1 MSISMLFEQINDI
14 KQLFSE
20 TSKQLENE
28 KLKTD
33 QIRESISAAE
43 RDGHNYSE
51 INSELTR

>member
-1 MSISMLFEQINDI
+1 MSMSMLFEQINDI

-33 QIRESISAAE
+33 QIREAIATTE
-43 RDGHNYSE
+43 RESQSYSE

>member
-1 MSISMLFEQINDI
+1 MSMSMLFEQINDI

-28 KLKTD
+28 KRRTNE
-33 QIRESISAAE
+33 IRDAMATTE
-43 RDGHNYSE
+43 RDSLNYIK